1 MDQAIIFDLDGT
13 LWNSA
18 DRVCDIWNCVFDKY
32 EDVHLRMTQE
42 VIGTLMGKT
51 MEDIGGILFP
61 ELPVERRRKIVD
73 DFGTEEVKYL
83 YDHGATIYDGL
94 EEALKALSPHY
105 DLYIV
110 SNCQDGYVPAF
121 LHAHKMEAYFKD
133 IEMSGRTGMDKG
145 HNIRLLMERNN
156 IRRAVYVGDTE
167 GDEKASRFAGIP
179 FLWASYGFGTAAAP
193 DAVINAIT
201 DLPDVVSKMDW

>member
-51 MEDIGGILFP
+51 MEDIGDILFP

-110 SNCQDGYVPAF
+110 SNCQGGYVPAF
-121 LHAHKMEAYFKD
+121 LHAHKMEAYFMD

-167 GDEKASRFAGIP
+167 GDEKASRSAGIP

-193 DAVINAIT
+193 DAVISAIT

>member
-51 MEDIGGILFP
+51 MEDIGDILFP

-110 SNCQDGYVPAF
+110 SNCQGGYVPAF

-133 IEMSGRTGMDKG
+133 IEMSDRTGMDKG

-167 GDEKASRFAGIP
+167 GDEKASRSAGIP

-193 DAVINAIT
+193 DAVISAIT

>member
-51 MEDIGGILFP
+51 MEDIGDILFP
-61 ELPVERRRKIVD
+61 ELPVKRRRKIVD

-121 LHAHKMEAYFKD
+121 LHAHKMETYFKD

>member
-1 MDQAIIFDLDGT
+1 
-13 LWNSA
+13 
-18 DRVCDIWNCVFDKY
+18 
-32 EDVHLRMTQE
+32 MTQE

-51 MEDIGGILFP
+51 MEDIDDILFP

-73 DFGTEEVKYL
+73 DFGTEEIKYL

-94 EEALKALSPHY
+94 EEALKTLSPHY

-133 IEMSGRTGMDKG
+133 IEMSDRTGMDKG

-179 FLWASYGFGTAAAP
+179 FLWAGYGFGTAAAP

>member
-51 MEDIGGILFP
+51 MEDIGDILFP

-73 DFGTEEVKYL
+73 DFGTEEIKYL

-145 HNIRLLMERNN
+145 HNIRLLMERN
-156 IRRAVYVGDTE
+156 IYD
-167 GDEKASRFAGIP
+167 
-179 FLWASYGFGTAAAP
+179 AAYLSCHPCICTSSLKLRMP
-193 DAVINAIT
+193 DVLT
-201 DLPDVVSKMDW
+201 KLLPHTGHEVTVVDLPDE

>member
-51 MEDIGGILFP
+51 MEDIGDILFP
-61 ELPVERRRKIVD
+61 ELPVKRRWKIVD

-83 YDHGATIYDGL
+83 YGHGATIYDGL

>member
-51 MEDIGGILFP
+51 MEDIGDILFP

-110 SNCQDGYVPAF
+110 SNCQGGYVPAF

-179 FLWASYGFGTAAAP
+179 FIWAGYGFGTAAAP

>member
-51 MEDIGGILFP
+51 MEDIGDILFP

-83 YDHGATIYDGL
+83 YDHGATIYDDL

-179 FLWASYGFGTAAAP
+179 FIWAGYGFGTAAIP

-201 DLPDVVSKMDW
+201 DLPDVVSQMDW